1 MIINSMSLQLFNSL
15 SKKKEKFIPIEKGT
29 VKIYTCGPTV
39 YDYVHIGNLRTF
51 IMGDIIKRVLKF
63 NGYKINHIMNI
74 TDVGHLTSDA
84 DEGEDKL
91 VLAAKKSKKTVWEI
105 SKFYTNAFI
114 KNLKSL
120 NIQPSDKLP
129 RATDHIKEQISMIRK
144 LVDGGFA
151 YVAGGNVYFDTSRL
165 DKYGK
170 LGGIVNEGDS
180 RVDKDTN
187 KENPHDFVLWFTK
200 SKFQDQDMKWDSPW
214 GKGYPGWHIECSAM
228 ATKYLGNH
236 FDIHMGGEDLA
247 HIHHNNEI
255 AQSESALSKEPW
267 VNYWLHF
274 AFLVNKYQSKMS
286 KSKGAI
292 TTLDGLEK
300 NGFHPLDY
308 RYLTLGTHY
317 RKQLIFSKDGLES
330 AKNAR
335 SKLNQFVA
343 KIRTKVSTIKD
354 GEKYLSHFSDALND
368 DFNTPKAL
376 SIISKL
382 MKDSILR
389 NSEKYA
395 LIVKFDEVL
404 GLGLANIS
412 EDIPKEIIG
421 LAEKRETLRSQ
432 KKYSKSDE
440 IRERIEKRGYT
451 ILDEIDGYRIIKSS
465 SSN

>member
-1 MIINSMSLQLFNSL
+1 MISNNMSLQLFNSL
-15 SKKKEKFIPIEKGT
+15 SKKKEKFIPIKKGH

-63 NGYKINHIMNI
+63 NGYKVNHVMNI

-91 VLAAKKSKKTVWEI
+91 VLAAKKSKKTVWEL
-105 SKFYTNAFI
+105 SKFYTDAFI

-120 NIQPSDKLP
+120 NIQPSNKLP

-144 LVDGGFA
+144 LEAGGFA

-165 DKYGK
+165 NNYGK
-170 LGGIVNEGDS
+170 LGGIVKEWES
-180 RVDKDTN
+180 RVDKDIN
-187 KENPHDFVLWFTK
+187 KQNPHDFVLWFTK

-267 VNYWLHF
+267 VNYWLHS
-274 AFLVNKYQSKMS
+274 AFLVNKDNSKMS
-286 KSKGAI
+286 KSKGDI
-292 TTLDGLEK
+292 TTLDELRK
-300 NGFHPLDY
+300 SGFHPLDY

-317 RKQLIFSKDGLES
+317 RKQLLFSKDGLES

-335 SKLNQFVA
+335 SKLDQFVA
-343 KIRTKVSTIKD
+343 KIRSKASKIKD
-354 GEKYLSHFSDALND
+354 GEKYLTHFSDALND
-368 DFNTPKAL
+368 DFNTPRTL

-382 MKDSILR
+382 MKDSILS
-389 NSEKYA
+389 NSEKYS
-395 LIVKFDEVL
+395 LIIKFDEVL

-412 EDIPKEIIG
+412 EDIPKEIFG
-421 LAEKRETLRSQ
+421 LAEEREKLRSQ
-432 KKYSKSDE
+432 KKYMESDKV
-440 IRERIEKRGYT
+440 REKIEKQGYT